1 MNKAN
6 YTTQRVL
13 SVSHKKHTKQ
23 ASPSISQ
30 AVSIGLTSMHFR
42 VVMITVVIILAL
54 FGYKVYVR
62 GQIYS
67 YESAIRNLNIETNVL
82 QQQTDAIYS
91 KITQHTDYE
100 SIKRIAEEEGMTVDG
115 TRVKTINE

>member
-1 MNKAN
+1 MNKGT
-6 YTTQRVL
+6 YTKQRIL
-13 SVSHKKHTKQ
+13 SASHKKYKKQ
-23 ASPSISQ
+23 ASLSILS
-30 AVSIGLTSMHFR
+30 VRLTPVHLGILMAT
-42 VVMITVVIILAL
+42 IVIILAL
-54 FGYKVYVR
+54 FGYKVYIR

-67 YESAIRNLNIETNVL
+67 YESAIRNLNIETSVL

-91 KITQHTDYE
+91 KITQNMDYE